1 MLTEIITAIITS
13 GLIIGL
19 LELVRDW
26 KNNRKMG
33 NTHAAKEDYNA
44 QKEGLDLVSE
54 FYNKV
59 KQITDDSQVEIK
71 ADLKEIKTDLR
82 NITTYL
88 NGDYAAWLKGN
99 KVSDSIPPEETS
111 C

>member
-26 KNNRKMG
+26 KAKRKLG
-33 NTHAAKEDYNA
+33 KTNADKEDYDA
-44 QKEGLDLVSE
+44 QRQGLDLVKE

-59 KQITDDSQVEIK
+59 KEITDNSQIEIMS
-71 ADLKEIKTDLR
+71 DLNEIKTDLR

-99 KVSDSIPPEETS
+99 HERNETK
-111 C
+111 